1 MSQFEF
7 MRSIPIGQ
15 YLPLGSALHKMDPRA
30 RMAAYFLVVMALTFS
45 RRIEGI
51 ALGVVVIILGLW
63 IARIPLLFT
72 LRGLVTPLP
81 FLVILA
87 VLQVFLNV
95 GPAGE
100 TVLLAWGPLQIS
112 QSDLLAGLI
121 LLVRFAGL
129 ILVIGLATFTLSTS
143 EMTQGLNQLFR
154 PLTNVGIQAQDLVMM
169 VQVTL
174 RFLPMLAQSAERIAK
189 AQASRGADWDN
200 RKGNILVRI
209 RQVTPVIIPLFLAS
223 LHRAENMALAMDAR
237 AYGSAPERTSLVELH
252 FHPKDALLV
261 VVGLAVAAM
270 ILFI

>member
-15 YLPLGSALHKMDPRA
+15 YLPLGSLLHRMDPRA
-30 RMAAYFLVVMALTFS
+30 RMTAYFLIVMALTFS

-51 ALGVVVIILGLW
+51 LLGIAVIIFGLLL
-63 IARIPLLFT
+63 ARIPLRFA
-72 LRGLVTPLP
+72 LRGLKAPLP

-87 VLQVFLNV
+87 LLQVFLNV

-100 TVLLAWGPLQIS
+100 PVLLALGPVQIS
-112 QSDLLAGLI
+112 FSDLMAGVI
-121 LLVRFAGL
+121 LLVRFTGL

-154 PLTNVGIQAQDLVMM
+154 PLANVGIQAQDLVMM

-223 LHRAENMALAMDAR
+223 LHKAENMALAMDAR
-237 AYGSAPERTSLVELH
+237 AYGSSPERTSMVELH
-252 FHPKDALLV
+252 FHPRDALLAA
-261 VVGLAVAAM
+261 VGLLVAAA

>member
-15 YLPLGSALHKMDPRA
+15 YLPLGSWLHRTDPRA
-30 RMAAYFLVVMALTFS
+30 RMAAFFVVMMALTFS
-45 RRIEGI
+45 RRIEGV
-51 ALGVVVIILGLW
+51 LFGVLVVLAGLW
-63 IARIPLLFT
+63 IGRIPLRFA
-72 LRGLVTPLP
+72 LRGLIPPLP
-81 FLVILA
+81 FLLILA

-95 GPAGE
+95 APAGE
-100 TVLLAWGPLQIS
+100 PVLLALGPVHITL
-112 QSDLLAGLI
+112 SDLMAGLI

-143 EMTQGLNQLFR
+143 EMTQGLNRLFR
-154 PLTNVGIQAQDLVMM
+154 PLSDIGIQAQDLVMM

-200 RKGNILVRI
+200 PKGNLLVRI

-237 AYGSAPERTSLVELH
+237 AYGSSPERTSLVELH
-252 FHPKDALLV
+252 FTPQDALLAV
-261 VVGLAVAAM
+261 TALAAAVGVIFL
-270 ILFI
+270 